1 MEFFTDEKFLI
12 PFLSALFATLGASLT
27 ILMIQFINRYIKD
40 KKKKIYATSYIADV
54 CFRVLTSNLILKK
67 HTIVPHIEAAQRIL
81 KGDKE
86 LLKKMFIADEFDVL
100 TDKSFD
106 FNILS
111 EEYKILL
118 GCDDII
124 LIQSYETLIYMI
136 KNNETKTYFNDF
148 VKHNLKSKHF
158 FKSQIPEKQSDILN
172 TYWDYLDKIKHE
184 EDVSI
189 SYILEILI
197 PSIKKY
203 TDSKQFC
210 CFSKKSITATRKKID
225 ITLSQFND
233 FLPEKGYI
241 KKSIHDGI
249 QKIL

>member
-1 MEFFTDEKFLI
+1 MEIFTDEKFII
-12 PFLSALFATLGASLT
+12 PFLSALFATLGASIT
-27 ILMIQFINRYIKD
+27 ILMIQFISRYIKD
-40 KKKKIYATSYIADV
+40 RKKKIYATSYIADV

-67 HTIVPHIEAAQRIL
+67 HTIIPHIEAIQRIL
-81 KGDKE
+81 KGDEE
-86 LLKKMFIADEFDVL
+86 LLETMFLADEFDVL

-106 FNILS
+106 FIFLS
-111 EEYKILL
+111 DEYKILL
-118 GCDDII
+118 GCDDIS
-124 LIQSYETLIYMI
+124 LIQSYESLIYII
-136 KNNETKTYFNDF
+136 KNDKTRTNFNEF

-158 FKSQIPEKQSDILN
+158 FTSLAPEKQSNILN
-172 TYWDYLDKIKHE
+172 IYWDYLDKIKHE
-184 EDVSI
+184 EDRSI
-189 SYILEILI
+189 SFILEILI

-210 CFSKKSITATRKKID
+210 CFSKKSITATRKTID
-225 ITLSQFND
+225 ITLSQFNN